1 MSMLKT
7 NQSNSHSGISGKHL
21 DTARSDKRG
30 WFKEWLKEWWM
41 LLVFGVCAFS
51 FLGVCVYMMLTP
63 LSKADAFDNPNRFRI
78 EAGGNSVGVALVTD
92 RDTGVQYLMNTH
104 SGTFTVLIDK
114 DGKPYLANGWRDYD
128 GK

>member
-7 NQSNSHSGISGKHL
+7 NQSNSHSGISGKHFVIAL
-21 DTARSDKRG
+21 SVSVAV
-30 WFKEWLKEWWM
+30 M
-41 LLVFGVCAFS
+41 LAGCGRV
-51 FLGVCVYMMLTP
+51 
-63 LSKADAFDNPNRFRI
+63 KADSFDNPNRFRI

-92 RDTGVQYLMNTH
+92 RETGVQYLLNTH

-128 GK
+128 